1 MNPIFVRVTSRNLFK
16 RATSARFFT
25 RIIGYTEHVHMVRI
39 SSDSP
44 ANAVIIGIGV
54 SFDILMESL
63 THTFLSSVI
72 RFHLQVDDLFV
83 TLELARCGVL
93 PRVGSSD

>member
-1 MNPIFVRVTSRNLFK
+1 
-16 RATSARFFT
+16 
-25 RIIGYTEHVHMVRI
+25 MVRI
-39 SSDSP
+39 SSDSA

-93 PRVGSSD
+93 PRVGSSDCLILEERDHHWANRHSKPDPARREAY